1 MFDEGRAI
9 VSDSSGWYFQ
19 SWAAFAISTLA
30 MLYGIWEL
38 NVDGWARAF
47 LGLGFLFSVSSCFTL
62 AKAIR
67 DRHESRKLVNRIS
80 NAKAEKILNEHEM
93 RSAA

>member
-1 MFDEGRAI
+1 MFEEGRGI

-19 SWAAFAISTLA
+19 SWAAFGISTLA
-30 MLYGIWEL
+30 VLYGIWAL
-38 NVDGWARAF
+38 RADDWARAF

-67 DRHESRKLVNRIS
+67 DRHERQKLVNRIS
-80 NAKAEKILNEHEM
+80 SAKAEKILNEHEM